1 MSLYL
6 GNNLVGGTSTPI
18 NGSIAIGQII
28 QSIIP
33 LSDAGLHL
41 LDGSLIQGNGIYD
54 DFIQYIAN
62 LSNNYPSCFTNETTW
77 QSIVSSKGSCGK
89 FVYNSTNNTVR
100 LPKITGFIEGTVN
113 SNELGDLINAGLPNH
128 THYIA
133 NYNANGDI
141 NGGGY
146 VPGNSFTVGAVI
158 VNSGTNGESGNGN
171 WTDRGGTGFS
181 MDRNQMT
188 HASSDNSIY
197 GNSSTVQPQSIK
209 VFYYIVIATTTKTEI
224 EVDIDDVATDLN
236 NIRGQISSLNTI
248 LNSLYPV
255 GSIYLGT
262 QSTCPLISLIP
273 GSSWELVSQNRALWG
288 SGEGRTAGQLIPQ
301 GLPNITGKF
310 GTRCLMHDTAGQV
323 AEGALYRA
331 STSGKI
337 QAAGGTDWSGT
348 NQAFGFNA
356 ANCSSI
362 YGASDRVQPSAYVV
376 NVWRRTA

>member
-6 GNNLVGGTSTPI
+6 GNNLIGGATTPI
-18 NGSIAIGQII
+18 EPTRNIGQII

-41 LDGSLIQGNGIYD
+41 LDGALIPGSGIYD
-54 DFIQYIAN
+54 DFVQYIAG
-62 LSNNYPSCFTNETTW
+62 LSSSYSSCFTDETTW
-77 QSIVSSKGSCGK
+77 QNTVNSKGTCGK

-113 SNELGDLINAGLPNH
+113 SNELGDLINAGLPNITGAIGH
-128 THYIA
+128 FDVWGYGDAAIRRADGAFNFCDGQNNLQRSVTIQSNVAGNDYR
-133 NYNANGDI
+133 NVDFNA
-141 NGGGY
+141 
-146 VPGNSFTVGAVI
+146 S
-158 VNSGTNGESGNGN
+158 
-171 WTDRGGTGFS
+171 R
-181 MDRNQMT
+181 
-188 HASSDNSIY
+188 SSSIY

-224 EVDIDDVATDLN
+224 EVDIDDVVTDLN
-236 NIRGQISSLNTI
+236 SMSGQISSLNSI

-262 QSTCPLISLIP
+262 QSSCPLISLIP
-273 GSSWELVSQNRALWG
+273 GSTWELVSQNRALWG

-310 GTRCLMHDTAGQV
+310 GTRCLMHDTGGQV

-331 STSGKI
+331 STSGNI